1 MQLQIARQTFMF
13 LGLALSF
20 FGHAKSRRVPAREGI
35 DLIKLSR
42 VAAEDEYQG
51 RIRVAALVIPA
62 ECSEAAAFERAEET
76 RYVARQGVSLRIAVS
91 GRAEL
96 AFQGDGDRATR
107 TMLDNAAV
115 FGLAQLSGGLR
126 RL

>member
-1 MQLQIARQTFMF
+1 M
-13 LGLALSF
+13 
-20 FGHAKSRRVPAREGI
+20 
-35 DLIKLSR
+35 
-42 VAAEDEYQG
+42 
-51 RIRVAALVIPA
+51 AALVIPA

-115 FGLAQLSGGLR
+115 FGLAQLSGGLQASVNYTIESLVERQGLVPPPESTVLEVLETWNQR
-126 RL
+126 RIRSSHART